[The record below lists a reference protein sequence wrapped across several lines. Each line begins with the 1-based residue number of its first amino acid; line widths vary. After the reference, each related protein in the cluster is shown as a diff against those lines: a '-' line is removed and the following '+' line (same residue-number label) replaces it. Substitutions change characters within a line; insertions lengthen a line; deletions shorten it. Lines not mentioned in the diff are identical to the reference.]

1 MLKNRVWVKRAIHS
15 IFVSLEDGRKCRT
28 TVTMEGDNK
37 LITEQIA
44 LEPGQKSLK
53 VVREF
58 KDDGIY
64 LEMMCEDI
72 ISQQIY
78 QRQT

>member
-1 MLKNRVWVKRAIHS
+1 
-15 IFVSLEDGRKCRT
+15 
-28 TVTMEGDNK
+28 MEGDNK

-72 ISQQIY
+72 IHNKYISVKPK
-78 QRQT
+78 TFL